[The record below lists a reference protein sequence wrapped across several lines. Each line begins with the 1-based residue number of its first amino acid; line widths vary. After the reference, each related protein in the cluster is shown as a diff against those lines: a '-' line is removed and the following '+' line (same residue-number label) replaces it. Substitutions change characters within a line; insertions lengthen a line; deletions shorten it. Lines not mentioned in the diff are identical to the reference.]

1 MIRIQR
7 YGIKTRQ
14 LKSGKGCSFFMAKNR
29 NGQYVLFEDFVK
41 IMAKEIKNASRNK
54 QLSEQASSILEIQ
67 NGIST
72 RYYDGGDREED

>member
-41 IMAKEIKNASRNK
+41 IMAKEIKNANRNK
-54 QLSEQASSILEIQ
+54 QLSKQTGGILEVQ
-67 NGIST
+67 DRIST
-72 RYYDGGDREED
+72 RYNDGGDRTED

>member
-14 LKSGKGCSFFMAKNR
+14 LKSGKGCSFFMAKIR

-41 IMAKEIKNASRNK
+41 IMAKEIRNASRNK
-54 QLSEQASSILEIQ
+54 QLSKQTSGVLEVQDRIP
-67 NGIST
+67 NG
-72 RYYDGGDREED
+72 YNDGGDREED